1 MSNKLH
7 APGFALVIAAPS
19 GAGKTTL
26 ARALVDRH
34 DDVEFS
40 VSATTRPK
48 RTYEK
53 GSRDYHFVDDAEF
66 SRMQEAQDVL
76 QAINARREE
85 LLAADSVDLVLL
97 QAVDAFEAQAWS
109 RLDTRR
115 DEHAA
120 ARRQQDAA
128 QDEHVAA
135 RARTRVA
142 QTRHE
147 RLRAGERDQEEKLM
161 FDRMADLYASHRSDR
176 A

>member
-1 MSNKLH
+1 MNRKPS
-7 APGFALVIAAPS
+7 AAVS
-19 GAGKTTL
+19 TL
-26 ARALVDRH
+26 LRWREFEEARASTVFLQRCY
-34 DDVEFS
+34 E
-40 VSATTRPK
+40 TRQ
-48 RTYEK
+48 
-53 GSRDYHFVDDAEF
+53 AL
-66 SRMQEAQDVL
+66 SRMQQAQDVL

>member
-1 MSNKLH
+1 MNRKPS
-7 APGFALVIAAPS
+7 AAVS
-19 GAGKTTL
+19 TL
-26 ARALVDRH
+26 LRWREFEEARASTAFLQRCH
-34 DDVEFS
+34 E
-40 VSATTRPK
+40 TRQ
-48 RTYEK
+48 
-53 GSRDYHFVDDAEF
+53 AF

-161 FDRMADLYASHRSDR
+161 FDRMADRLGVPR
-176 A
+176 AE

>member
-1 MSNKLH
+1 MIRKPS
-7 APGFALVIAAPS
+7 AAVS
-19 GAGKTTL
+19 TL
-26 ARALVDRH
+26 LRWREFEEARA
-34 DDVEFS
+34 S
-40 VSATTRPK
+40 VVFLQRCHETRQ
-48 RTYEK
+48 
-53 GSRDYHFVDDAEF
+53 AL
-66 SRMQEAQDVL
+66 SRMEEAQGVL

-97 QAVDAFEAQAWS
+97 QAVAGFEAQAWS